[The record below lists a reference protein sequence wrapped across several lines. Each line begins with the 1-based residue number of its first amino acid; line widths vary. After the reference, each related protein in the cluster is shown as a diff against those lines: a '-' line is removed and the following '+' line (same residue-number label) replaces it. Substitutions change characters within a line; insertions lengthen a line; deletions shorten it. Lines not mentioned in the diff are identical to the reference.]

1 MTDKK
6 LPYNLESLHWD
17 NNHTRNT
24 EDTYCYCGQG
34 ITDDQPVIRCEK
46 CRQFFHGDCISC
58 MGKPLLYGDTFGTFY
73 CSICNEGQ
81 ETFQRKGLSWIAIV
95 HLVIY
100 NLIKKAQVED
110 AKKDEKDRREHYYFR
125 WKEDVCA
132 FIDDY
137 WDYLVPDKQRS
148 LTWNNTIAS
157 VLSTHNNLFLSG
169 FEKFHQSAWWTLHKV
184 EPPSNEK
191 KSKATIKQ
199 KPNLK
204 RPLKRS
210 KPDPGPPKPK
220 KPKKVKKE
228 DPDPDLLDLSSLS
241 ELSSANE
248 LSSDEE
254 LQAVKKKKTDT
265 KHLKK
270 PASRKLSLDKMSP
283 EILSPRI
290 TSSPSSEHSLK
301 PKQTKSLPPKSR
313 SSPKPTSKPTA
324 SSSSPSLSKQE
335 LETVQSKPP
344 ASPSPP
350 PTAVAATAAVSPPP
364 EAASPSPSP
373 DTTVILPEN
382 VEPVHFPKITLK
394 DISRESSVQQESPI
408 TETHVIKEEKSL
420 DIPNYTQN
428 TVTSIGTDTA
438 ANTQTNTNT
447 HTNIYVTANV
457 TKPHTTS
464 VFNQHLSQQD
474 EWLLLQRLEH
484 SSKNLSYAACRYK
497 RKLAVRRLKR
507 NLGIKLFD
515 IDAHIIQLLRTPKHA
530 LEPIS
535 KETTILP
542 ASNQEEEQSLDDQ
555 QQRLDKITF
564 TPYTSSFAS
573 RLFGSIRQRET
584 ITRDEPWL
592 SSWNGRKLRPFIRR
606 DFQSKPNRM
615 LLMGQIKACN
625 GKPCKKGEKVDG
637 VIPGESIDYV
647 YFQKE
652 HLAQVNLLL
661 SRSFWEGID
670 VSESLLFPEFSI
682 VALYKR
688 HVIGCAFMTPEAYIT
703 YFAVDE
709 GWGKASIGQ
718 FMLYHLFQT
727 AISKDITL
735 HVSANNNAMILYQ
748 KFGFKPEEFIVNF
761 YDKYYPADSVYSK
774 NAFFLRLRR

>member
-1 MTDKK
+1 M
-6 LPYNLESLHWD
+6 
-17 NNHTRNT
+17 
-24 EDTYCYCGQG
+24 
-34 ITDDQPVIRCEK
+34 V
-46 CRQFFHGDCISC
+46 
-58 MGKPLLYGDTFGTFY
+58 KPLLYGDTFGTFH

-100 NLIKKAQVED
+100 NLIKKAQIED

-191 KSKATIKQ
+191 KSKATTKQ

-210 KPDPGPPKPK
+210 KPDPEPPKPK
-220 KPKKVKKE
+220 KPKKIKKE

-254 LQAVKKKKTDT
+254 LQPVKKKKTDT
-265 KHLKK
+265 KK

-283 EILSPRI
+283 EILSPRTA

-301 PKQTKSLPPKSR
+301 PKQTKSQPSKFR
-313 SSPKPTSKPTA
+313 SSPKPTSKLTA
-324 SSSSPSLSKQE
+324 SSSSPSLAKQE
-335 LETVQSKPP
+335 LETVQSKPSP
-344 ASPSPP
+344 SPSPP
-350 PTAVAATAAVSPPP
+350 PSPTAAVTVAVTV
-364 EAASPSPSP
+364 AASPLPRVASSSQL
-373 DTTVILPEN
+373 TSTVILPEN
-382 VEPVHFPKITLK
+382 VDPVYFPKITLK
-394 DISRESSVQQESPI
+394 DISRESSVQQESPT
-408 TETHVIKEEKSL
+408 TETHAIKEEKCL
-420 DIPNYTQN
+420 DIPNYAPN
-428 TVTSIGTDTA
+428 TAMSTGADTA
-438 ANTQTNTNT
+438 ANTQKNTSTHTNT
-447 HTNIYVTANV
+447 HVTTIA
-457 TKPHTTS
+457 TKPHATS
-464 VFNQHLSQQD
+464 VYSHHLSQQD

-484 SSKNLSYAACRYK
+484 SSKKLSYTACRYK

-637 VIPGESIDYV
+637 VVPGESIDYV

>member
-1 MTDKK
+1 MII
-6 LPYNLESLHWD
+6 PFNV
-17 NNHTRNT
+17 
-24 EDTYCYCGQG
+24 G
-34 ITDDQPVIRCEK
+34 
-46 CRQFFHGDCISC
+46 
-58 MGKPLLYGDTFGTFY
+58 
-73 CSICNEGQ
+73 
-81 ETFQRKGLSWIAIV
+81 
-95 HLVIY
+95 
-100 NLIKKAQVED
+100 
-110 AKKDEKDRREHYYFR
+110 
-125 WKEDVCA
+125 
-132 FIDDY
+132 
-137 WDYLVPDKQRS
+137 S

-169 FEKFHQSAWWTLHKV
+169 FEKFHQSGKHFCFVSKAYVLLTFNLAWWTLHKV

-191 KSKATIKQ
+191 KSKATTKQ

-210 KPDPGPPKPK
+210 KPDPEPPKQK
-220 KPKKVKKE
+220 KQKKVKKE

-290 TSSPSSEHSLK
+290 TTSSPSSEHSLK
-301 PKQTKSLPPKSR
+301 PKQTKPQPPKSR

-324 SSSSPSLSKQE
+324 SSSSPSLPKQE

-344 ASPSPP
+344 
-350 PTAVAATAAVSPPP
+350 T
-364 EAASPSPSP
+364 SPSPSP
-373 DTTVILPEN
+373 TTVASAAAVTVSPLTKSASPSPLPATTVILPEN

-408 TETHVIKEEKSL
+408 TDTHVIKEEKSL
-420 DIPNYTQN
+420 DVPNYTPN
-428 TVTSIGTDTA
+428 TVTSTGTDTA
-438 ANTQTNTNT
+438 TISQTNTST
-447 HTNIYVTANV
+447 HANAHV
-457 TKPHTTS
+457 TKSHTTS
-464 VFNQHLSQQD
+464 VFNHHLSQQD

-484 SSKNLSYAACRYK
+484 SSKKISNAACRYK

-718 FMLYHLFQT
+718 
-727 AISKDITL
+727 
-735 HVSANNNAMILYQ
+735 
-748 KFGFKPEEFIVNF
+748 
-761 YDKYYPADSVYSK
+761 
-774 NAFFLRLRR
+774 